1 MERKQNFGQP
11 DTVGRAPVIL
21 DSGVA
26 LRKHSAGMQGGYKA
40 ALASTWFRKEFI
52 SPVSPCGP

>member
-11 DTVGRAPVIL
+11 DPVERAPVIL

-26 LRKHSAGMQGGYKA
+26 LRKHSAGVQGRHKA
-40 ALASTWFRKEFI
+40 ALAST
-52 SPVSPCGP
+52 

>member
-11 DTVGRAPVIL
+11 DPVGRAPVIL

-26 LRKHSAGMQGGYKA
+26 LRKHSAGMQGRHKA
-40 ALASTWFRKEFI
+40 ALAST
-52 SPVSPCGP
+52 